1 MGLLRTLKRKLIER
15 PFWIDHEPHLNEVKG
30 VIHIGANIGQE
41 RAEYAGRGLRVLWVE
56 PIPEI
61 FTVLLQ
67 NIAGLADQRAVQA
80 LVTERAGERLD
91 LQVAS
96 NNAGSSSILPMKLH
110 TQVWPEVRFERA
122 LELVSESLP
131 SLLQRFDL
139 RIDDYDF
146 LTVDTQGSELMV
158 LRGAVP
164 LLPHLRFVQ
173 VEVAD
178 FEAYAGGCLLP
189 QVQAFFAEHGL
200 PSSSSNR
207 KYFSTRPSPDPIGR
221 SSSTPRLSAPS
232 NSMRAVFAAWLLPA
246 PECPTQTTKR
256 SSDPRPGRVTL
267 GCTVAE

>member
-131 SLLQRFDL
+131 SLLQRFDV
-139 RIDDYDF
+139 RVDDYDF

-158 LRGAVP
+158 LRGAEP
-164 LLPHLRFVQ
+164 LLPHFRYVQ

-189 QVQAFFAEHGL
+189 QVNAFFAEHGFVEHA
-200 PSSSSNR
+200 R
-207 KYFSTRPSPDPIGR
+207 HRFATRPGIGSFFDIVYR
-221 SSSTPRLSAPS
+221 RIAD
-232 NSMRAVFAAWLLPA
+232 
-246 PECPTQTTKR
+246 EPT
-256 SSDPRPGRVTL
+256 
-267 GCTVAE
+267 A